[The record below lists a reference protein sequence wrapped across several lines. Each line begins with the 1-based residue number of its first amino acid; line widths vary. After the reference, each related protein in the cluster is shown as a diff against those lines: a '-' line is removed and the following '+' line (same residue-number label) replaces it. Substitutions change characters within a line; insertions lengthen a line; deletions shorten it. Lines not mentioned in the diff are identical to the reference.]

1 MSVDRWWLLGRRCHG
16 MLESGRLGSQALEAA
31 ARHAEME
38 AEKAKAEAALLELRV
53 SAAELAAEQARTL
66 RRM

>member
-1 MSVDRWWLLGRRCHG
+1 

-38 AEKAKAEAALLELRV
+38 AEKAKAEVALLELRV